1 MLNNNTPLSWTTITK
16 KVNELIPQE
25 VNPRKITDKQMSDLK
40 RSLQK
45 FNLAE
50 IPAIDFD
57 GKILAGHQRIQA
69 LKLLN
74 RGEEIIDVRYP
85 NRKLTEDESKE
96 YLIGSNKLG
105 GDWDFDL
112 LKDFNLETLEFAGFE
127 KIELSKEWDLLPT
140 KKQKEFDADK
150 VIKEVKIPK
159 TKLGDRILLGD
170 HVLTCGDSTDPNV
183 IKRLMSGK
191 QADLCNTD
199 IPYNIGLSYE
209 KGVGGNKSNKSYG
222 SDFDD
227 NLSDNQ
233 YKIFIDKI
241 VKNAIASCKK
251 DAHYFIWNDERYVWL
266 TQTVFMEN
274 GIANK
279 RLLVWIKN
287 GFSVTPTCAFNKV
300 TEFLCY
306 GTIGSPYLNSNI
318 NNLHEVINKD
328 IGTGNELL
336 ENINNLLLVKR
347 LPSKEYSHPTQKS
360 PDLHHNI
367 IKRCSKIGDIV
378 LDLTAGSGS
387 ILTACYDLKRVAY
400 MCELNPIFCD
410 VIIKRYESL
419 TGNKAIYENS
429 CA

>member
-1 MLNNNTPLSWTTITK
+1 MLNNNTPLNWTTITRK
-16 KVNELIPQE
+16 INDLIPQE
-25 VNPRKITDKQMSDLK
+25 VNPRKISDKQMSDLK

-57 GKILAGHQRIQA
+57 GKILAGHQRIKAMQ
-69 LKLLN
+69 LLG
-74 RGEEIIDVRYP
+74 RGEEIIDVRIP
-85 NRKLTEDESKE
+85 NRKLTDEESKE

-105 GDWDFDL
+105 GEFDFEL
-112 LKDFNLETLEFAGFE
+112 LKEFELETLEFAGFE
-127 KIELSKEWDLLPT
+127 SIELSKEWDLLPN
-140 KKQKEFDADK
+140 KKQKEFNVDK
-150 VIKEVKIPK
+150 AIKEVKNPI

-170 HVLTCGDSTDPNV
+170 SVLLCGDSTDINV
-183 IKRLMSGK
+183 VKKLMNSK

-209 KGVGGNKSNKSYG
+209 KGVGGSKSNKSYG

-227 NLSDNQ
+227 NLSDTQ
-233 YKIFIDKI
+233 YKTFIDKI
-241 VKNAIASCKK
+241 VKNAISSCKE

-274 GIANK
+274 GISNK

-306 GTIGSPYLNSNI
+306 GTKGKPYLNDTI
-318 NNLHEVINKD
+318 NNLHEIINEN

-347 LPSKEYSHPTQKS
+347 LPSNEYSHPTQKS
-360 PDLHHNI
+360 PELHHNI
-367 IKRCSKIGDIV
+367 LKRCSKIGDIV

-387 ILTACYDLKRVAY
+387 ILTACHELGRIAY
-400 MCELNPIFCD
+400 MCELNPVFCD
-410 VIIKRYESL
+410 VIVKRYELL
-419 TGNKAIYENS
+419 TGKKAIYENS
-429 CA
+429 